1 VPVAVKLWVR
11 PSATEGLEGVMSIE
25 TSVAALT
32 VNMVLAEMPEL
43 GSVALIV
50 VDPALTVLTR
60 PLLPTAL
67 LIVATPVE
75 EEAQVIE
82 LVRSCVELSV

>member
-1 VPVAVKLWVR
+1 MPVAENCWLR
-11 PSATEGLEGVMSIE
+11 PSALELFGGVMSIE
-25 TSVAALT
+25 TSVASLT
-32 VNMVLAEMPEL
+32 VKVVLAEMPEL
-43 GSVALIV
+43 GWVALIV
-50 VDPALTVLTR
+50 VLPALTVLTR

-67 LIVATPVE
+67 LIVAKPME